1 MSFYLLPP
9 VSYQTQQKM
18 KAKMEKD
25 KKRKEKKDKRKH
37 SASSSSSTSIYSSQS
52 KDNASIRTNTQ
63 VPTSSSSMI
72 SMRTPSI
79 SSRSPNNQVVS
90 HNKLFNKPNK
100 SIDEISNLDS
110 LSFSSDLNESLLE
123 KDNKKEKKKNHTF
136 NYNYNS
142 EINEFIKYQSK
153 HRPSIKSTN
162 SSIYSK
168 DSYNSHLKYDNYQH
182 NYHNIE
188 FNIGNYSKM
197 DKFDHI
203 SNYSIPPDLT
213 PDQGDN
219 EENDILDE
227 DEENKLTRV
236 YSDVDS
242 IFSTKIE
249 TPKKGLFKN

>member
-25 KKRKEKKDKRKH
+25 KKRKERKDKRKQ
-37 SASSSSSTSIYSSQS
+37 SVSSSSSSMHSGQTKDGSRNNSISH
-52 KDNASIRTNTQ
+52 

-72 SMRTPSI
+72 SMRTPSV
-79 SSRSPNNQVVS
+79 SSRSPTNPMLP
-90 HNKLFNKPNK
+90 HNKLFNKPNR

-110 LSFSSDLNESLLE
+110 LSISSDLCNESLL
-123 KDNKKEKKKNHTF
+123 DTKKEKKKNHTF

-153 HRPSIKSTN
+153 HRPSVKSTN

-168 DSYNSHLKYDNYQH
+168 DSYNSHLKYDNYH
-182 NYHNIE
+182 NYHKIE

-249 TPKKGLFKN
+249 TPKKGLFKS